1 MKFTKEQVKQIIKEE
16 IEKYIFEDRHVTATA
31 ILGPE
36 YTPPEMAN
44 KPLDISPE
52 ALEAISSHAE
62 KTALEK
68 IEGSDLKSEE
78 EIIASLKETMKRMK
92 SFAEY
97 YEEHEREKQ
106 KNPVKPID
114 RRKDIEQLEQ
124 EIKELNREL
133 QALQIDGTF
142 NMIEKKREELD
153 SKEKALAIKMGFL
166 PDDGEDDDDDDTGD
180 DDDDTSEGLA
190 ATIDAIKGLDQLA
203 GEVESIKLPA
213 KQKFNKVAI
222 QNRIRKIFS
231 IFKRK

>member
-31 ILGPE
+31 ILGTE

-166 PDDGEDDDDDDTGD
+166 PDDGEDE
-180 DDDDTSEGLA
+180 TSEGLA

>member
-1 MKFTKEQVKQIIKEE
+1 MQCTMKFTKEQVKQIIKEE

-68 IEGSDLKSEE
+68 IEGSDLESEKEIMAYLQEIMKS
-78 EIIASLKETMKRMK
+78 MK

-106 KNPVKPID
+106 KSPVKPIA
-114 RRKDIEQLEQ
+114 RRKDIEQLEK
-124 EIKELNREL
+124 EIKELKFEL
-133 QALQIDGTF
+133 QALEIDGTF
-142 NMIEKKREELD
+142 DMIKRAKEELS
-153 SKEKALAIKMGFL
+153 SKEQELAKKMGFL
-166 PDDGEDDDDDDTGD
+166 SDDGEDE
-180 DDDDTSEGLA
+180 TSEGLA
-190 ATIDAIKGLDQLA
+190 ATIDAIKSLDQLA
-203 GEVESIKLPA
+203 GQVKSTELPA
-213 KQKFNKVAI
+213 EQKKVAI
-222 QNRIRKIFS
+222 QNRIRNIFS